1 MAAKPRVIA
10 VMNQTHDVGKTFI
23 TANLA
28 YALTAQG
35 KSVLLIDMDPQADL
49 SRSFQ
54 VPATQPG
61 LSEYLQGTL
70 TLPEVSLAI
79 TDQLTL
85 IGTGVDLASFDH
97 AEKDKMARGRQLLNR
112 LSDGEFAGFDLLLL
126 DCAAVSGLLG
136 SNAVLAASDM
146 LLPVTGDA
154 PAMQGMLNMLPV
166 IRRVSQR
173 RSEPLRVWLCLNRLP
188 RGNAYA
194 EQLAAMLNQ
203 YFPKRLLR
211 TMIYEADEAQTTVYQ
226 SLAQDLLAGR
236 TSK

>member
-1 MAAKPRVIA
+1 MAITPRVVA

-54 VPATQPG
+54 VPSNQPG
-61 LSEYLQGTL
+61 LSDFLQGTL
-70 TLPEVSLAI
+70 SLPEVLLAI
-79 TDQLTL
+79 TDGLAL
-85 IGTGVDLASFDH
+85 IGTGQDLAAFD
-97 AEKDKMARGRQLLNR
+97 KSPTDKMTRGRQLLNH
-112 LSDGEFAGFDLLLL
+112 LSAGTFADFDVLLL

-136 SNAVLAASDM
+136 SNAVLVASDM

-154 PAMQGMLNMLPV
+154 PAMQGMLDMLPV

-173 RSEPLRVWLCLNRLP
+173 RRVPLRVWLCLNRLP
-188 RGNAYA
+188 RGNAYV
-194 EQLAAMLNQ
+194 EQLAATLNQ

-236 TSK
+236 TS

>member
-1 MAAKPRVIA
+1 MMATPRVIA

-28 YALTAQG
+28 YALTAKG
-35 KSVLLIDMDPQADL
+35 KTVLLLDMDPQADL

-54 VPATQPG
+54 VPPTQPG
-61 LSEYLQGTL
+61 VSQYFAGHATL
-70 TLPEVSLAI
+70 DEVALPI
-79 TDQLTL
+79 TEGLTL
-85 IGTGVDLASFDH
+85 IGTGPDLAEFDQS
-97 AEKDKMARGRQLLNR
+97 AEDKLRRGRQLLNN
-112 LSDGEFAGFDLLLL
+112 LTTGEFAGYDLVLL

-136 SNAVLAASDM
+136 MNAVLAASDM

-154 PAMQGMLNMLPV
+154 PAMQGMLDMLPV

-173 RSEPLRVWLCLNRLP
+173 RKIPLRVWLCLNRLP
-188 RGNAYA
+188 RGSAYA
-194 EQLAAMLNQ
+194 DQLAAMLNQ

-236 TSK
+236 TG

>member
-1 MAAKPRVIA
+1 MTVTPRVIA

-54 VPATQPG
+54 VPATQAG
-61 LSEYLQGTL
+61 IRQYLDGSL
-70 TLPEVSLAI
+70 TLADVALAI
-79 TDQLTL
+79 TDGLTL
-85 IGTGVDLASFDH
+85 IAAGADLAAFDQS
-97 AEKDKMARGRQLLNR
+97 ADDKLARGRQLLKY
-112 LSDGEFAGFDLLLL
+112 LTAGDFADYDLVLL

-136 SNAVLAASDM
+136 MNAVLAASDM

-154 PAMQGMLNMLPV
+154 PAMQGMLDMLPV
-166 IRRVSQR
+166 IRRVSEKR
-173 RSEPLRVWLCLNRLP
+173 KKLLRVWLCLNRLP
-188 RGNAYA
+188 RGSAYA
-194 EQLAAMLNQ
+194 DKLAATLNQ

-236 TSK
+236 TN

>member
-1 MAAKPRVIA
+1 MTARPRVIA

-49 SRSFQ
+49 SRTFQ
-54 VPATQPG
+54 VPPTQAG
-61 LSEYLQGTL
+61 VSEYLQGTL
-70 TLPEVSLAI
+70 TLEDAALRI
-79 TDQLTL
+79 TDRLSL
-85 IGTGVDLASFDH
+85 IATGDDLAAFDH
-97 AEKDKMARGRQLLNR
+97 SPTNKLARGRQLLNR
-112 LSDGEFAGFDLLLL
+112 LSAGEFADYDLLLL

-136 SNAVLAASDM
+136 SNAVLTASDM

-154 PAMQGMLNMLPV
+154 PAMQGMLDMLPV

-173 RSEPLRVWLCLNRLP
+173 RSVPLRVWLCLNRLP
-188 RGNAYA
+188 RGSAYA

-236 TSK
+236 TSL

>member
-1 MAAKPRVIA
+1 MATTPRVIA

-49 SRSFQ
+49 SRSFR

-61 LSEYLQGTL
+61 LSEFLQGTL

-79 TDQLTL
+79 TDGLTL
-85 IGTGVDLASFDH
+85 IATGQDLAAFDQSP
-97 AEKDKMARGRQLLNR
+97 KDKMARGRQLLNH
-112 LSDGEFAGFDLLLL
+112 LSAGVFADFDLLLL

-136 SNAVLAASDM
+136 SNAVLVASDM

-154 PAMQGMLNMLPV
+154 PAMQGMLDMLPV

-173 RSEPLRVWLCLNRLP
+173 RSVPLRVWLCLNRLP
-188 RGNAYA
+188 RGNAYV
-194 EQLAAMLNQ
+194 EQLAATLNQ

-236 TSK
+236 TS

>member
-1 MAAKPRVIA
+1 MAVIPRVIA

-28 YALTAQG
+28 YALAAQG

-54 VPATQPG
+54 VPASQLG
-61 LSEYLQGTL
+61 LAEYLQGTL
-70 TLPEVSLAI
+70 TLPEAALRISERLSLMASGVALAGF
-79 TDQLTL
+79 DQSATNKL
-85 IGTGVDLASFDH
+85 
-97 AEKDKMARGRQLLNR
+97 ARGRQLSNR
-112 LSDGEFAGFDLLLL
+112 LSAGDFADYDLLLL

-154 PAMQGMLNMLPV
+154 PAMQGMLDMLPV

-173 RSEPLRVWLCLNRLP
+173 RSVPLRVWLCLNRLP
-188 RGNAYA
+188 RGSAYA

>member
-1 MAAKPRVIA
+1 MTSVPRVIA

-35 KSVLLIDMDPQADL
+35 RSVLLVDMDPQADL

-54 VPATQPG
+54 VPAEQPG
-61 LSEYLQGTL
+61 VSQYLAAEAVLKDVALPITEML
-70 TLPEVSLAI
+70 TLLA
-79 TDQLTL
+79 
-85 IGTGVDLASFDH
+85 TGPDLAVFDQS
-97 AEKDKMARGRQLLNR
+97 ATDKLARGRQLLNY
-112 LSDGEFAGFDLLLL
+112 LSAGDLADYDVVLL

-136 SNAVLAASDM
+136 MNAVLAASDM

-154 PAMQGMLNMLPV
+154 PAMQGMLDMLPV

-173 RSEPLRVWLCLNRLP
+173 RKVPLRVWLCLNRLP
-188 RGNAYA
+188 RGSGFADN
-194 EQLAAMLNQ
+194 LAATLGQ

-211 TMIYEADEAQTTVYQ
+211 TMIYEADEAQTTVYE

-236 TSK
+236 TT

>member
-1 MAAKPRVIA
+1 MAMPRVIA

-35 KSVLLIDMDPQADL
+35 KTVLLIDMDPQADL

-54 VPATQPG
+54 VPANQTG
-61 LSEYLQGTL
+61 LSDYLQGRL
-70 TLPEVSLAI
+70 PLPEVTLTITERLSLMA
-79 TDQLTL
+79 
-85 IGTGVDLASFDH
+85 TGQDLAVFDQS
-97 AEKDKMARGRQLLNR
+97 ATDKMARGRQLANN
-112 LSDGEFAGFDLLLL
+112 LSAGDFAGYDLLLL

-154 PAMQGMLNMLPV
+154 PAMQGMLDMLPV

-173 RSEPLRVWLCLNRLP
+173 RKVPLRVWLCLNRLP
-188 RGNAYA
+188 RGSAYA
-194 EQLAAMLNQ
+194 DNLAATLNQ

>member
-1 MAAKPRVIA
+1 MVTTPRVIA

-28 YALTAQG
+28 YSLTEQG
-35 KSVLLIDMDPQADL
+35 KSVLLVDMDPQADL
-49 SRSFQ
+49 SRSFD
-54 VPATQPG
+54 VPDSQPG
-61 LSEYLQGTL
+61 FRSYLEGSLKLSDVVLQITQGL
-70 TLPEVSLAI
+70 SLIAA
-79 TDQLTL
+79 
-85 IGTGVDLASFDH
+85 GADLAAFDD
-97 AEKDKMARGRQLLNR
+97 AENPKLARGQLLINY
-112 LSDGEFAGFDLLLL
+112 LKAGEFAEYDLVLL

-136 SNAVLAASDM
+136 MNAVLAASDM

-154 PAMQGMLNMLPV
+154 PAMQGMLDMLPV

-173 RSEPLRVWLCLNRLP
+173 RSVPLRVWLCLNRLP

-194 EQLAAMLNQ
+194 DKLAAMLNQ

-236 TSK
+236 AN